1 MITFTRIRSSPLS
14 LSLSFVY
21 FFFFHFTSKPREKET
36 LSILKMTFDRVRLEA
51 LWQMHVQRRQQRSL
65 ENGRTKTDDDDSLF
79 ALHRVLLGEE
89 DCDLETLRFIHEE
102 KNCAFHPESL
112 PIAAKISSLNDD
124 DENANVDI
132 IRYYA
137 EHVSL
142 RHLQV
147 NQRMVKRAVMY
158 CCKYGSLNAL
168 RCLVEI
174 ANRRAPNVSVWS
186 PWCLFWAKR
195 EDRRDILEFCVNN
208 GCPRVHLYSNNE
220 LYSQEIVGQPIRSG
234 LPFYRKCMRIES
246 RPRNLPYCCET
257 HRTCCACGG
266 FGFVRQSTPRNRNGG
281 SFQKKISCD
290 ACLGLGVFP
299 PGDQEG
305 DIFYDAAF

>member
-1 MITFTRIRSSPLS
+1 
-14 LSLSFVY
+14 VY
-21 FFFFHFTSKPREKET
+21 FFFLSSLHLKNHEKRRKR
-36 LSILKMTFDRVRLEA
+36 SILKMTFDRERLEA
-51 LWQMHVQRRQQRSL
+51 LWQQHVQRRQQRSL

-112 PIAAKISSLNDD
+112 PIAAKISSLNDDD

-195 EDRRDILEFCVNN
+195 EDRRDILEFCLNS

-220 LYSQEIVGQPIRSG
+220 LYSQEIVGRPIRSG
-234 LPFYRKCMRIES
+234 SPFYRKCMRIES

-257 HRTCCACGG
+257 HRTCRACGG
-266 FGFVRQSTPRNRNGG
+266 FGFVRRN
-281 SFQKKISCD
+281 I
-290 ACLGLGVFP
+290 
-299 PGDQEG
+299 
-305 DIFYDAAF
+305 AAFFRLSPENLIGPTGRRMDQSNGFDRWEVRSKTPLFICRFICDCANVSFG

>member
-1 MITFTRIRSSPLS
+1 
-14 LSLSFVY
+14 
-21 FFFFHFTSKPREKET
+21 
-36 LSILKMTFDRVRLEA
+36 
-51 LWQMHVQRRQQRSL
+51 MHVQRRQQRSL

-195 EDRRDILEFCVNN
+195 EDRRDILEFCLNS

-220 LYSQEIVGQPIRSG
+220 LYSQEIVGRPIRSG

-290 ACLGLGVFP
+290 ACLGLGVFFFP
-299 PGDQEG
+299 PGDQQG
-305 DIFYDAAF
+305 DIFYHDAAF